1 MRRSASRR
9 AASQA
14 AAPQNRRRRLIGAA
28 GALVVFGGIAG
39 ITQISRADE
48 SDVSAQTKAISINGL
63 EVLAN
68 SCEGSQLEGHD
79 GFQKGDRCVSTAF
92 GEVPAA
98 ANDPTLLIAQ
108 APRVVRQNQAFTIQ
122 VSSRNLIRD
131 RFLAAGKG
139 GYYVE
144 SSVLQGGIVRGHIH
158 TACRSLSQTR
168 TAPGNPEAVP
178 EFFVATEDQKGGRDA
193 DVVAIQVPGIATLG
207 TLQCSSWA
215 GDGSHRIPMMERANQ
230 TPAFDSV
237 RIQVVRGRG

>member
-9 AASQA
+9 AA
-14 AAPQNRRRRLIGAA
+14 APASPHSRRRRLIGAA

-48 SDVSAQTKAISINGL
+48 SDLSAQTKAISINGL

-79 GFQKGDRCVSTAF
+79 GFQKGDRCVPTAF

-98 ANDPTLLIAQ
+98 ANDATLLIVG
-108 APRVVRQNQAFTIQ
+108 APRSVRTNQAFTIQ

-139 GYYVE
+139 GYYV
-144 SSVLQGGIVRGHIH
+144 
-158 TACRSLSQTR
+158 
-168 TAPGNPEAVP
+168 
-178 EFFVATEDQKGGRDA
+178 
-193 DVVAIQVPGIATLG
+193 
-207 TLQCSSWA
+207 
-215 GDGSHRIPMMERANQ
+215 
-230 TPAFDSV
+230 
-237 RIQVVRGRG
+237 